1 MDNKQVIEK
10 AKEVLMIEAQAIL
23 DVREN
28 IGDSFYE
35 AIKIILESKGKL
47 VISGIGKS
55 GLIGNKIVAT
65 LNSTGTKAL
74 TLHPVEALH
83 GDLGQVS
90 ENDIFIGLSN
100 SGETEELVNLLPIIK
115 HIGCKTIALTGNPES
130 TLAKISDIV
139 INVGVKREA
148 CSLGLAPTSSTTALL
163 AVGDALAIVL
173 EEEKH
178 FEKSDFQRFH
188 PGGKLGQ
195 RLACKIADIMLK
207 DDDVPKVAPQTPI
220 AEAITIITRGRKGAA
235 IVVDAQNL
243 LLGIITDG
251 DLRRALGNNADFT
264 NLAAQ
269 DIMTASPKSLSSD
282 LPAAEALDL
291 MESRQIT
298 VLPITD
304 GDGHVAGI
312 LHLHDILGKGM
323 FKFSVA

>member
-1 MDNKQVIEK
+1 MEKTQIIEK
-10 AKEVLMIEAQAIL
+10 AKEVLKTEAQAIL

-28 IGDSFYE
+28 IGDSFYAAVE
-35 AIKIILESKGKL
+35 MILKSEGKL
-47 VISGIGKS
+47 VFSGIGKS

-83 GDLGQVS
+83 GDLGQVN
-90 ENDIFIGLSN
+90 ERDIFVGLSN
-100 SGETEELVNLLPIIK
+100 SGETEELNNLLPIIK

-130 TLAKISDIV
+130 TLARLSDVV

-148 CSLGLAPTSSTTALL
+148 CALGLAPTSSTTALL
-163 AVGDALAIVL
+163 AVGDALAVVL

-178 FEKSDFQRFH
+178 FKDTDFRRFH

-195 RLACKIADIMLK
+195 RLARKIADIMFTGT
-207 DDDVPKVAPQTPI
+207 DVPLVAPETPI
-220 AEAITIITRGRKGAA
+220 TETIRVITRGKLGAA
-235 IVVDAQNL
+235 VVCDAKNVM
-243 LLGIITDG
+243 LGIITDG
-251 DLRRALGNNADFT
+251 DLRRALDKGLDFAGLT
-264 NLAAQ
+264 AA
-269 DIMTASPKSLSSD
+269 DIMTQNPKSLTPG

-291 MESRQIT
+291 METRQIM

-323 FKFSVA
+323 FKFSPL

>member
-1 MDNKQVIEK
+1 MNNTQIITK
-10 AKEVLMIEAQAIL
+10 AKEVLMTEAQAIL

-28 IGDSFYE
+28 LGAGFYE
-35 AIKIILESKGKL
+35 AVQLILKSQGKL
-47 VISGIGKS
+47 IFSGIGKS

-83 GDLGQVS
+83 GDLAQVS
-90 ENDIFIGLSN
+90 AGDIFVGLSN
-100 SGETEELVNLLPIIK
+100 SGETEELNNLLPIIR
-115 HIGCKTIALTGNPES
+115 HIGCKSIALTGNSES
-130 TLAKISDIV
+130 TLARLSDIV

-148 CSLGLAPTSSTTALL
+148 CALGLAPTASTTALL
-163 AVGDALAIVL
+163 AVGDALAVVL

-178 FEKSDFQRFH
+178 FKDTDFRRFH

-195 RLACKIADIMLK
+195 RLACKIADIM
-207 DDDVPKVAPQTPI
+207 I
-220 AEAITIITRGRKGAA
+220 KGAA
-235 IVVDAQNL
+235 VPVVTPDTPVAEAVNVITAGKLGSVVVCDAQNVM
-243 LLGIITDG
+243 LGIITDG
-251 DLRRALGNNADFT
+251 DIRRALSRALNFSGLT
-264 NLAAQ
+264 AA
-269 DIMTASPKSLSSD
+269 DIMTLNPKSLTPD

-291 MESRQIT
+291 MEARQIM

-323 FKFSVA
+323 FRFSPL

>member
-1 MDNKQVIEK
+1 MEKTQIIDK
-10 AKEVLMIEAQAIL
+10 AKEVLAIEAQAIL

-35 AIKIILESKGKL
+35 TVQLILKSEGKL
-47 VISGIGKS
+47 VVSGIGKS

-90 ENDIFIGLSN
+90 EKDVFVGLSN
-100 SGETEELVNLLPIIK
+100 SGETEELINLVPVIR
-115 HIGCKTIALTGNPES
+115 HIGCKVIALTGNPNS
-130 TLAKISDIV
+130 TLARAADV
-139 INVGVKREA
+139 TINVEVKREA
-148 CSLGLAPTSSTTALL
+148 CALGLAPTSSTTALL
-163 AVGDALAIVL
+163 AVGDALAVVL

-178 FEKSDFQRFH
+178 FQHSDFKRFH

-195 RLACKIADIMLK
+195 RLACKIADIMFAG
-207 DDDVPKVAPQTPI
+207 DDIPRVAPETPVS
-220 AEAITIITRGRKGAA
+220 EAVQAITRGKLGT
-235 IVVDAQNL
+235 VVVCDARNM

-251 DLRRALGNNADFT
+251 DLRRALGKGLDLTQLTAK
-264 NLAAQ
+264 
-269 DIMTASPKSLSSD
+269 DIMTENPKSLNPQ
-282 LPAAEALDL
+282 LPAAQALNM

-304 GDGHVAGI
+304 ADGHVVGI

-323 FKFSVA
+323 FKFT

>member
-1 MDNKQVIEK
+1 MEKIQIIEK
-10 AKEVLMIEAQAIL
+10 AKEVLTTEAQAIM

-28 IGDSFYE
+28 IGDSFFE
-35 AIKIILESKGKL
+35 AVQLIMQAEGKL
-47 VISGIGKS
+47 VVSGIGKS

-90 ENDIFIGLSN
+90 EKDVFIGLSN
-100 SGETEELVNLLPIIK
+100 SGETEELTNLLPIIK
-115 HIGCKTIALTGNPES
+115 HIGCKTIALTGNHNS
-130 TLAKISDIV
+130 TLARNSDVV

-148 CSLGLAPTSSTTALL
+148 CALGLAPTASTTALL
-163 AVGDALAIVL
+163 AVGDALAVVL

-178 FEKSDFQRFH
+178 FQHSDFKRFH

-195 RLACKIADIMLK
+195 RLACKIADIMLT
-207 DDDVPKVAPQTPI
+207 DEAVPRIAPEASI
-220 AEAITIITRGRKGAA
+220 ADAVQAINTGKLGT
-235 IVVDAQNL
+235 VVVCDACNM

-251 DLRRALGNNADFT
+251 DLRRALGKGL
-264 NLAAQ
+264 NLMQLTARE
-269 DIMTASPKSLSSD
+269 IMTENPKSLMPQ

-291 MESRQIT
+291 MESRQIM

-304 GDGHVAGI
+304 ADGRVSGI

-323 FKFSVA
+323 FKFT